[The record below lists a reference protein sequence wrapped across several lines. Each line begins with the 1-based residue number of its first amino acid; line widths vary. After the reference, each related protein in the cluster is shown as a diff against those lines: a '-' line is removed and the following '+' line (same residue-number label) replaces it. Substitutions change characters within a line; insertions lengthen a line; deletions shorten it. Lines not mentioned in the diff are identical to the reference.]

1 MSLDEMSFDEVEKD
15 QLQLHYYSTSKNN
28 QEPRTNWVNVI
39 GRNVIRQSGKGPIAN
54 IWLVGNN

>member
-28 QEPRTNWVNVI
+28 QEPIAISFNVT